1 MEQTEKKRDF
11 KMLAEKIAPDNV
23 LITAELLAIKETKT
37 LVKFMGQHAIRA
49 HATLCTDV
57 FCKDMPDYTRKRRLT
72 LPLAIYRGR
81 DTRPFRPRKHPCLST
96 DFGLFFT

>member
-11 KMLAEKIAPDNV
+11 KVLAEKIAPDNV

-37 LVKFMGQHAIRA
+37 LVKFTGQHAIRA

-57 FCKDMPDYTRKRRLT
+57 FC
-72 LPLAIYRGR
+72 I
-81 DTRPFRPRKHPCLST
+81 FS
-96 DFGLFFT
+96 